1 MRITVQV
8 GDTLG
13 AIATRFGTTV
23 EEIQQINGIPD
34 PDRIFAG
41 QTLELPEPPPGRR
54 TRDRT
59 MPRFREFPEE
69 PDTAEALLPFAI
81 KGPGPLI
88 QTEPTERVT
97 SDGEIATTFWEYP
110 WFVSS
115 VQHNA
120 TVPQVRA
127 WLRWVFQ
134 HSQSWVRAGVWF
146 PEASRS
152 SDARVVIRY
161 VPDPFECGDVPG
173 ATGCCDRQMGPNR
186 QTLIRMG
193 RSRLTTTDNPQGFF
207 KGILHEAAHA
217 AFWATHGAGFPYAE
231 QKAGIM
237 AQGSPAGIWPT
248 EVDISSVL
256 AFTRGQNL
264 VKH

>member
-1 MRITVQV
+1 VRITVQV

-23 EEIQQINGIPD
+23 EELQRINGILD

-41 QTLELPEPPPGRR
+41 QTLELPGPSPASPEPPEMADAP
-54 TRDRT
+54 
-59 MPRFREFPEE
+59 
-69 PDTAEALLPFAI
+69 LPFAI

-88 QTEPTERVT
+88 KTEPTERMT
-97 SDGEIATTFWEYP
+97 SDGQIVTTGWEYP
-110 WFVSS
+110 WFISS

-146 PEASRS
+146 VEVRRSR
-152 SDARVVIRY
+152 DARVVIRY
-161 VPDPFECGDVPG
+161 VPDPFQCGDVPG
-173 ATGCCDRQMGPNR
+173 ATGCCDRQMGPNG

-193 RSRLTTTDNPQGFF
+193 RSRLATPDNPQGFF

-217 AFWATHGAGFPYAE
+217 AFWATHGVGFAYAE
-231 QKAGIM
+231 QKVGIM
-237 AQGSPAGIWPT
+237 AQGSPAEIWPT
-248 EVDISSVL
+248 EVDVSSVL

-264 VKH
+264 IKH